1 MAEEGEL
8 KFDFDSPLA
17 GRDGEVDHD
26 AAVIR
31 GASLIKTGEAEGHGL
46 VVDQTLLGQLQACG
60 KEKGKVSIN
69 LDHGSGI
76 TSTCGY
82 VTGFRIDGEK
92 LRGDIH
98 LLKSHKETPVIL
110 ERAEKM
116 PECFGLSV
124 AFRPPDGNKKGDPI
138 PGGKFAARC
147 DKLMSVDLVC
157 RPAAND
163 SLFSIPKVDKS
174 RKSMAKAK
182 STIKLAEG
190 DEPTMTDVLNAIGDI
205 SGRLDQHDQFNQQL
219 VEHLNAQAQPQGED
233 QGPSLQ
239 DLVDMDDEELR
250 QLGLTRAEVDAAVQE
265 VLAGM
270 EGEPNLEG
278 EPAGGEGQPVT
289 GAAGA
294 PGAFTGGSP
303 AGAGMQGGIAVEAA
317 GGTGGGATALAAL
330 KKEVMQM
337 KAEQRLVRL
346 QEKQRAEEIQFAEVE
361 QKILVLA
368 QQRDRAIEL
377 AETYMAECEA
387 LRVAVKTGTRPVAAG
402 VDNGMRMFGANGDGQ
417 LHEFQVRVKQF
428 QAEGKSEGE
437 AVMLA
442 QKENPASHAAWVR
455 SLRPKNSES

>member
-1 MAEEGEL
+1 MPEEL
-8 KFDFDSPLA
+8 KFDYQQALV

-26 AAVIR
+26 NAVIR

-46 VVDQTLLGQLQACG
+46 VVDQTLLSQLQTCG

-124 AFRPPDGNKKGDPI
+124 AFRPPSGNKKGDPI
-138 PGGKFAARC
+138 GQGKFAARC

-163 SLFSIPKVDKS
+163 SLFSIPSVDKS

-182 STIKLAEG
+182 STIKLAEE
-190 DEPTMTDVLNAIGDI
+190 DEPTLGDVIQAIGEL
-205 SGRLDQHDQFNQQL
+205 SGRLDQQDQFNSD
-219 VEHLNAQAQPQGED
+219 VIAHLQGGGREQEPDPNAE
-233 QGPSLQ
+233 GPTLQ
-239 DLVDMDDEELR
+239 DLVDMPDEELQR
-250 QLGLTRAEVDAAVQE
+250 LGLTRDDVNAAVQE
-265 VLAGM
+265 VMAGM
-270 EGEPNLEG
+270 EGEQTGG
-278 EPAGGEGQPVT
+278 EPQGGEHTATYPGV
-289 GAAGA
+289 A
-294 PGAFTGGSP
+294 PSSGMVPGGGGGVES
-303 AGAGMQGGIAVEAA
+303 GIATEAA
-317 GGTGGGATALAAL
+317 GGTGGATALASL
-330 KKEVMQM
+330 KREIMQM
-337 KAEQRLVRL
+337 KAEQRLIRL
-346 QEKQRAEEIQFAEVE
+346 NEKKEAEEIEFAQIE

-368 QQRDRAIEL
+368 EQRDRAIEL
-377 AETYMAECEA
+377 AESAMAEVEA

-402 VDNGMRMFGANGDGQ
+402 VDNGIRMFGANGDGG
-417 LHEFQVRVKQF
+417 LHVFQTRVKQLE
-428 QAEGKSEGE
+428 AEGKTPGE

-442 QKENPASHAAWVR
+442 QKEDPAAHADWVR
-455 SLRPKNSES
+455 NLNPKTVQS